1 MTTYQW
7 DLLWAALISGRTI
20 SYQTNL
26 QDMEIALMIALAK
39 TVFTAQ
45 AELVWPIADS
55 ITTYLNAFLIVSV
68 YYVLENV
75 FPQLAYQL
83 PR

>member
-1 MTTYQW
+1 MGCIDIGQN
-7 DLLWAALISGRTI
+7 DILSNESGGHDDSVSQDRTG
-20 SYQTNL
+20 
-26 QDMEIALMIALAK
+26 EI
-39 TVFTAQ
+39 FTAQ

-75 FPQLAYQL
+75 FPQLACQL